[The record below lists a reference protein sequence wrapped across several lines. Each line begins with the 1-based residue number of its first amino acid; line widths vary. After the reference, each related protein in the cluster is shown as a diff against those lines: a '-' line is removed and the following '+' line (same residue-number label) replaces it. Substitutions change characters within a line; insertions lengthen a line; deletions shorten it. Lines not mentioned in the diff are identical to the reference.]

1 MPLTVQFAARVYR
14 LLLLVVLT
22 LFAGLSLTHAPS
34 AKAGTELSDYLL
46 GPGDRLN
53 IQVFSHEDLSAKA
66 AVGANGSIAM
76 PLIGQ
81 VKAAGL
87 TVEELEQLIVERL
100 DKDFVV
106 DPKIAIEVLVY
117 RPFFILGEV
126 KKPGKYDYVV
136 GLSMRKAVAMAEGF
150 TRRGKEDAVVVIRE
164 NRDGKARKF
173 EAELDELVF
182 PGDTIEVQ
190 RRLF

>member
-1 MPLTVQFAARVYR
+1 MPLTFPLANTARR
-14 LLLLVVLT
+14 LVLMLGLALMLAQSLVL
-22 LFAGLSLTHAPS
+22 APS
-34 AKAGTELSDYLL
+34 AMAGTELSDYLL

-53 IQVFSHEDLSAKA
+53 VQVFGHEDLSAKA

-81 VKAAGL
+81 VKASGL
-87 TVEELEQLIVERL
+87 TVSELEGTIVQRL

-106 DPKIAIEVLVY
+106 DPKVAIEVLVY

-164 NRDGKARKF
+164 DRGGQAIKF

>member
-1 MPLTVQFAARVYR
+1 MSLTLPFAIAARRLV
-14 LLLLVVLT
+14 LLLSLALIVVPPLLPT
-22 LFAGLSLTHAPS
+22 PPAM
-34 AKAGTELSDYLL
+34 AGTELSDYLL

-53 IQVFSHEDLSAKA
+53 VQVFGHEDLSAKA

-87 TVEELEQLIVERL
+87 TVSELENTIVQRL

-126 KKPGKYDYVV
+126 RKPGKYDYVV

-164 NRDGKARKF
+164 DRGGDAVKF